1 MLFYILPFVYTGSSL
16 SKCTF
21 NGQQCCDEI
30 VVTVVDQGFRSLV
43 QSDQFNFTSGLA
55 GAQSA
60 IDLMRDKTNGMY
72 VYYLSKGMYVF
83 TLWLLC
89 DFFVTGRINSM
100 WG

>member
-1 MLFYILPFVYTGSSL
+1 MFYILPFVYTGSSL

-21 NGQQCCDEI
+21 DGQQCCDEI

-72 VYYLSKGMYVF
+72 IILAKVCMYSHSGYSVIC
-83 TLWLLC
+83 L
-89 DFFVTGRINSM
+89 
-100 WG
+100 

>member
-1 MLFYILPFVYTGSSL
+1 MHITELYFSVVLYIAITGSSL
-16 SKCTF
+16 SKCKF
-21 NGQQCCDEI
+21 DGQQCCDEI

-43 QSDQFNFTSGLA
+43 QSDKFNFTSGLA
-55 GAQSA
+55 GAQTA

-72 VYYLSKGMYVF
+72 TILF

-89 DFFVTGRINSM
+89 DLFVTGRINSM